1 MKLNFIRLFSG
12 FFILLIAYLNSYS
25 QGTTEFEIK
34 MPEKRTEGA
43 KYGKFRFIDQRGGTG
58 FMGFVQT
65 GALNRKSVVLEN
77 TSLEQQLSKVF
88 DVLADKTKDAEM
100 LFQTRYCAFSEQ
112 TLSMSEHGY
121 FAVRANLYAKKG
133 ESYQAILGID
143 TIIRVSAM
151 DVTNK
156 LLRTGGETLIRL
168 IDSGLKSDPTGKIY
182 SLNEVTKI
190 DSIEKIGFA
199 AYKSTTLT
207 DGIYSSSL
215 SFLLQQPDA
224 KIDSAKAEQ
233 NSIVVYIT
241 NEKGKQKKLKA
252 TDSYA
257 VVHKGEA
264 YITYARNFYKLT
276 RQNNDFVLTI
286 NLPLGTDPYTGIVVA
301 STNYSM
307 LGGMNG
313 GAIGGLIGA
322 SFDAAMKPRNKEIFI
337 KLDYVTGRLM
347 IAY

>member
-1 MKLNFIRLFSG
+1 MKLNRLFSV
-12 FFILLIAYLNSYS
+12 LLVLLTAGLNSYS

-34 MPEKRTEGA
+34 IPEKRTEGA
-43 KYGKFRFIDQRGGTG
+43 KYGNFRFIDQREGTG

-65 GALNRKSVVLEN
+65 GALNRKSVVLEK
-77 TSLEQQLSKVF
+77 TPVEQQLSKVF
-88 DVLADKTKDAEM
+88 DVLADKSKEAEM
-100 LFQTRYCAFSEQ
+100 LLQLRYCAFSEQ
-112 TLSMSEHGY
+112 TLSMSEHGF

-133 ESYQAILGID
+133 ELYQAILGID

-156 LLRTGGETLIRL
+156 ILRTGSETLVKL

-182 SLNEVTKI
+182 SLNEVAKI

-199 AYKSTTLT
+199 AYKSPSLT

-224 KIDSAKAEQ
+224 KIDSAKADE
-233 NSIVVYIT
+233 NSITVYIT

-252 TDSYA
+252 IDSYA

-276 RQNNDFVLTI
+276 RQRDDFVLTI

-322 SFDAAMKPRNKEIFI
+322 SVDVAMKPRNKEIFI
-337 KLDYVTGRLM
+337 KLDHMTGRLM

>member
-1 MKLNFIRLFSG
+1 MILKSKRS
-12 FFILLIAYLNSYS
+12 FFIFLLILTTGFSSLA
-25 QGTTEFEIK
+25 QGTTEFELK

-43 KYGKFRFIDQRGGTG
+43 NYGKFRFIDQREGTG

-77 TSLEQQLSKVF
+77 TPLEQQLSKVF
-88 DVLADKTKDAEM
+88 DALADKTKDAEM
-100 LFQTRYCAFSEQ
+100 LFQLRYCAFSEQ
-112 TLSMSEHGY
+112 TLSMSEHGF

-156 LLRTGGETLIRL
+156 ILRTGGETLVKL
-168 IDSGLKSDPTGKIY
+168 IDSGLKSEPAGKIY
-182 SLNEVTKI
+182 SLSEVAKI
-190 DSIEKIGFA
+190 DSIEKIGFP
-199 AYKSTTLT
+199 AYKSPALT
-207 DGIYSSSL
+207 DGIYYSSL

-224 KIDSAKAEQ
+224 KVDSAKAEE
-233 NSIVVYIT
+233 NSIIVYIT

-257 VVHKGEA
+257 VVYKGEG
-264 YITYARNFYKLT
+264 YITYARNFYRLT
-276 RQNNDFVLTI
+276 RQNNDFVLAI
-286 NLPLGTDPYTGIVVA
+286 SLPLGTDPYTGIVVA
-301 STNYSM
+301 STNYGM
-307 LGGMNG
+307 VGGMTG

-322 SFDAAMKPRNKEIFI
+322 SFDVAMRPRNKQIFI
-337 KLDYVTGRLM
+337 KLDHITGRLM